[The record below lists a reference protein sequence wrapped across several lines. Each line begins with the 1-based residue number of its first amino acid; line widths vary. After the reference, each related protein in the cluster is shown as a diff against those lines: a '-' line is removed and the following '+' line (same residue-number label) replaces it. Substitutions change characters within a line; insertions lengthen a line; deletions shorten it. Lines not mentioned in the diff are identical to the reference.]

1 MNSLISVKGNKEGLQ
16 LICSD
21 KGSWNDI
28 ITEIKTLLKGEN
40 RQFFKG
46 ASVLVDT
53 GTRILQSEQVGILW
67 QVLQDGGLTVRCLR
81 TEAEDEFSHSL
92 KNLVREH
99 DKGKKNDPEKAQT
112 QAISETEYL
121 NPKPVLI
128 IKRNL
133 RSGQKVSF
141 DGSVLVFGDV
151 NPGAEIIATGFIMVF
166 GYLRGIAHAGSTG
179 DEQAWVMSF
188 RLQPTQ
194 LRIANSIT
202 RPPDEEP
209 QGPEIAKIIDGS
221 IVCEGIDFK
230 KYYDV
235 IGGN

>member
-21 KGSWNDI
+21 RGSWNDI
-28 ITEIKTLLKGEN
+28 ITEIKTLLTGEN
-40 RQFFKG
+40 RKFFRG

-53 GTRILQSEQVGILW
+53 GTRVLQAEQVGVLW
-67 QVLQDGGLTVRCLR
+67 QVLQDGGLTIKCLR
-81 TEAEDEFSHSL
+81 TETEDELVQSL
-92 KNLVREH
+92 KSLSRGR
-99 DKGKKNDPEKAQT
+99 DKEKDTEQEKNQT
-112 QAISETEYL
+112 QAISETEFL
-121 NPKPVLI
+121 NPKPVLV

-141 DGSVLVFGDV
+141 DGNVLVFGDV

-166 GYLRGIAHAGSTG
+166 GSLRGIAHAGSTG

-209 QGPEIAKIIDGS
+209 QGPEIAKIIDGN